1 MDQIIFDLVG
11 DDVHFYLGWL
21 SAFFDR
27 VNLTVVTVTQST
39 VLVGSQ
45 EADRMCRMVCYL
57 FAALAG
63 QVILKDIE
71 AAFFFTQ
78 IVKGI
83 SVRRPYRIAVF
94 STERGNLFECTVSIQ
109 CT

>member
-1 MDQIIFDLVG
+1 MDQIIFGLVG

-83 SVRRPYRIAVF
+83 SVR
-94 STERGNLFECTVSIQ
+94 
-109 CT
+109 